1 MKTDMNRREFVAGLA
16 ALPFAAKAA
25 LAAPFPI
32 IDAHIHLF
40 DRTRPEGSLWPPKDD
55 TVLGVSALPPR
66 YKELVQPFGIVGAIV
81 VEATPRLVDNEWVLD
96 QAATNPIIVGHVG
109 FLDPGKPDFGRNLE
123 RFQKNKLY
131 LGIRYSNRENR
142 EGGNISEA
150 VENAE
155 FISNLKLLANA
166 GRTLDLGLTVDP
178 SVLIKV
184 TDKVPSL
191 RLIVPHLPNARMPQ
205 ERPAFDAFVA
215 RLKELG
221 SRPTLYMKLSEVI
234 KRVDGK
240 VSTDMNLYRDRL
252 DMLWDIFGE
261 NRVIFGSDWPNSEH
275 VGSYSDVMTVARA
288 YVSSKGSAAV
298 EKVFWRNSVRAYRWV
313 KRDSTQSQA

>member
-1 MKTDMNRREFVAGLA
+1 
-16 ALPFAAKAA
+16 
-25 LAAPFPI
+25 
-32 IDAHIHLF
+32 
-40 DRTRPEGSLWPPKDD
+40 
-55 TVLGVSALPPR
+55 
-66 YKELVQPFGIVGAIV
+66 
-81 VEATPRLVDNEWVLD
+81 
-96 QAATNPIIVGHVG
+96 
-109 FLDPGKPDFGRNLE
+109 
-123 RFQKNKLY
+123 
-131 LGIRYSNRENR
+131 
-142 EGGNISEA
+142 
-150 VENAE
+150 
-155 FISNLKLLANA
+155 
-166 GRTLDLGLTVDP
+166 
-178 SVLIKV
+178 VLIKV

-298 EKVFWRNSVRAYRWV
+298 EKVFWRNSVTAYRWV
-313 KRDSTQSQA
+313 KRDPTQSQA